1 MEEELELYGFGNWL
15 IGVLIILLK
24 FSMNFQQRFFM
35 VRKLLLSVYFRCFDW
50 QDFVLFSIFIIFL
63 WHDKFLTMNIDWST
77 QVNGSKHVIIMRNF
91 EVDRQPEAHGTQGF
105 SFQYCSLDC
114 SSFPIDFCFYG
125 YAV

>member
-1 MEEELELYGFGNWL
+1 M
-15 IGVLIILLK
+15 
-24 FSMNFQQRFFM
+24 
-35 VRKLLLSVYFRCFDW
+35 FDW
-50 QDFVLFSIFIIFL
+50 QDFIGFRMKQVRIDFLFCHLIMYRE
-63 WHDKFLTMNIDWST
+63 KFLTMNVDWSTCTNWST

-105 SFQYCSLDC
+105 SFQYCSLHC